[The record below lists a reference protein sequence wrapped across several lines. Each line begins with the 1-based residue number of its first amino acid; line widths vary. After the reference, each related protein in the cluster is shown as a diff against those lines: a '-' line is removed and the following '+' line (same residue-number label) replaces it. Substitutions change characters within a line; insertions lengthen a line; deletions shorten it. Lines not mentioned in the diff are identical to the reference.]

1 MNKPDQR
8 SSIWTP
14 ANIVTLTRIC
24 LIPVFVII
32 LLSPWPQWFGI
43 HDLIDD
49 NQKAIIAAG
58 VFIVISCT
66 DWIDGYLARSR
77 NEVTDFGK
85 FIDPLADKILVAAAL
100 IALVELQVIPSW
112 PVLIILTREFI
123 VSGIRMIAASKGI
136 VIAASWYGKAKTVL
150 QIIAIVLFI
159 IKDSHYMTTFSSVV
173 ENPLYVVSW
182 IVMLAALAMTIV
194 SMLDYIAK
202 SRQFL
207 FSGDDTAKG
216 KEAAADSAFAIYS
229 PIYTESIN
237 ELSNSVVTLAKEKG
251 IRIGIAESLT
261 GGMISSALTSV
272 SGSSSAINGAVVT
285 YVNSAKASLL
295 NVNENLLAAD
305 GAVNEKT
312 AEEMA
317 NGAADALNAD
327 LCVSVTGI
335 AGPSGAEPG
344 KPVGT
349 VYMGTYSNGTV
360 AVKRLDLDGDRQQIR
375 TKTVIAAL
383 KSLENRLKAFK

>member
-1 MNKPDQR
+1 MSKPDQR
-8 SSIWTP
+8 SSIWTA
-14 ANIVTLTRIC
+14 ANIITLTRIC

-49 NQKAIIAAG
+49 SQKAIIAAG

-123 VSGIRMIAASKGI
+123 VSGIRMIAASKGV

-159 IKDSHYMTTFSSVV
+159 IKDPHHMTTFSSVM
-173 ENPLYVVSW
+173 ENPLYVISW
-182 IVMLAALAMTIV
+182 AVMFAALAMTII

-207 FSGDDTAKG
+207 FSDDSVAENRETVPNRQ
-216 KEAAADSAFAIYS
+216 DAIYS
-229 PIYTESIN
+229 PAYTRSIDR
-237 ELSNSVVTLAKEKG
+237 LSSSIIDMANEKG
-251 IRIGIAESLT
+251 VHIGVAESLT
-261 GGMISSALTSV
+261 GGMISAALTSV
-272 SGSSSAINGAVVT
+272 SGSSNSVNGGIVT
-285 YVNSAKASLL
+285 YVNNAKAELL
-295 NVNENLLAAD
+295 NVDKNMLETH
-305 GAVNEKT
+305 GAVNEST
-312 AEEMA
+312 AKEMA
-317 NGAADALNAD
+317 YGAANALNAD
-327 LCVSVTGI
+327 LCISVTGI

-349 VYMGTYSNGTV
+349 VFMGTYFDNETTV
-360 AVKRLDLDGDRQQIR
+360 DRLAFDGDRQQVR
-375 TKTVIAAL
+375 TKTVVAAL
-383 KSLENRLKAFK
+383 EALESRLKAFK